1 MAWWLRTLDTLPQG
15 LGLIPI
21 TQKGAQHQA
30 PSSVLFGHQALT
42 RHTDTRSQS
51 TLTHTITIYIL
62 FLSLLNNDTEVSHD
76 GNTLQMQKQDP
87 CEFKER
93 PGLQRKLQDSQSYIE
108 RPCPTNNNKNKNLY
122 GLERWF
128 SGQEHWLL
136 FTGPEFSSQHL
147 FTTIYNLSF
156 RGSNTLFC
164 CLRALHAYAH
174 ITKP

>member
-1 MAWWLRTLDTLPQG
+1 MRQKNCESVKLCITSSTICWVWWLMP
-15 LGLIPI
+15 LI
-21 TQKGAQHQA
+21 QA
-30 PSSVLFGHQALT
+30 PGK
-42 RHTDTRSQS
+42 QS
-51 TLTHTITIYIL
+51 GRECL
-62 FLSLLNNDTEVSHD
+62 
-76 GNTLQMQKQDP
+76 
-87 CEFKER
+87 CEFQSS
-93 PGLQRKLQDSQSYIE
+93 LHRKLQDSQSYIE